1 MLVKKVTGPLE
12 LRPSDILIDRFTEW
26 KSITKSLI
34 SYFEG
39 IADIE
44 NNTSKEL
51 YKLGGVIQVPFRQ
64 GNQFLGE
71 GGMQDVFFGIREK
84 TRAIADHHANLAKTV
99 EMSIVQHLQKLRA
112 EIKAHIRNIQLDTG
126 KLANSVAKE
135 RELSTKVITDLAR
148 SITMLKNTP
157 MSVSS
162 KEDPWLANM
171 IVARQLAKQVQE
183 ENALQKSIIIMQQNS
198 AHFEEGV
205 VRALQ
210 TAWET
215 FDNWAGRMSAQVQE
229 SWQMMGV
236 QMKSVQPNTEWIA
249 FAARSD
255 HLLDPET
262 PLRNPEHINY
272 PGKDDPS
279 VIAINTGMLDRK
291 KRFTKSYSEGFYVLT
306 AAGYLH
312 EHTSS
317 DVTKHPEPRL
327 SIFLPNCTLGA
338 PTGVHAR
345 SHKFSITLG
354 KGKGISLGRS
364 DGYTLRARSHDELME
379 WWNDCKQLS
388 KVYLTSSEAMDRSG
402 PVPAAVRA
410 AGYLSEEE
418 VEDDEEGS
426 SVEEDEEEDVESHAR
441 SRRPRRAR
449 RRRTT
454 APPTATPRRRK
465 PARDHRAPPP
475 DRVTHELSSV

>member
-1 MLVKKVTGPLE
+1 
-12 LRPSDILIDRFTEW
+12 
-26 KSITKSLI
+26 
-34 SYFEG
+34 
-39 IADIE
+39 
-44 NNTSKEL
+44 
-51 YKLGGVIQVPFRQ
+51 
-64 GNQFLGE
+64 
-71 GGMQDVFFGIREK
+71 
-84 TRAIADHHANLAKTV
+84 
-99 EMSIVQHLQKLRA
+99 
-112 EIKAHIRNIQLDTG
+112 
-126 KLANSVAKE
+126 
-135 RELSTKVITDLAR
+135 
-148 SITMLKNTP
+148 
-157 MSVSS
+157 
-162 KEDPWLANM
+162 
-171 IVARQLAKQVQE
+171 
-183 ENALQKSIIIMQQNS
+183 
-198 AHFEEGV
+198 
-205 VRALQ
+205 
-210 TAWET
+210 
-215 FDNWAGRMSAQVQE
+215 
-229 SWQMMGV
+229 MMGV

-354 KGKGISLGRS
+354 KGKGITLGRS

-388 KVYLTSSEAMDRSG
+388 KVYRAS
-402 PVPAAVRA
+402 VPHPSALMRQ
-410 AGYLSEEE
+410 
-418 VEDDEEGS
+418 
-426 SVEEDEEEDVESHAR
+426 
-441 SRRPRRAR
+441 SRRPRLWTAYAR
-449 RRRTT
+449 LTRI
-454 APPTATPRRRK
+454 
-465 PARDHRAPPP
+465 
-475 DRVTHELSSV
+475 S